1 MGIANEERTK
11 KMRNVFVVA
20 AIFTTLGLIGCAS
33 TPRDLSQLQAN
44 VDTASEGDFGR
55 CMEAVYAGA
64 MELQT
69 ARDVLS
75 KAEKNNGEIG
85 QHWYDKGLQASEN
98 AVRERE
104 AAEKAC
110 YGRLTV
116 VEQRIQRIREV
127 LTGVTFVEGSATLTQ
142 GAKETLDVVANRLL
156 REPTRVEVQG
166 HTSSTGSLEL
176 NMRLSQQRAESVRSY
191 LISQGVQADSITAT
205 GYGPEQPVASNDTPE
220 GRRANQRVELQFQ
233 QEIQ

>member
-1 MGIANEERTK
+1 
-11 KMRNVFVVA
+11 
-20 AIFTTLGLIGCAS
+20 
-33 TPRDLSQLQAN
+33 
-44 VDTASEGDFGR
+44 
-55 CMEAVYAGA
+55 MEAVYAGA
-64 MELQT
+64 MELQK

-75 KAEKNNGEIG
+75 QAEKNDGKIG
-85 QHWYDKGLQASEN
+85 QHSYDKGLQASEN

-104 AAEKAC
+104 AAEQAC

-116 VEQRIQRIREV
+116 VEQRIQRIRKV

-156 REPTRVEVQG
+156 REPTNVEVQG
-166 HTSSTGSLEL
+166 HTSSTGSLDL
-176 NMRLSQQRAESVRSY
+176 NMRLSQQRAEAVRSY
-191 LISQGVQADSITAT
+191 LISQGVPADSITAK